1 MSKKKIYIWCCDKN
15 KNTGEGVLA
24 NKFINDV
31 RFYNRGVKLVIKSP
45 NIKKSTSIIKRF
57 IHPFEGL
64 IYLWC
69 VFIFKKN
76 KDICYLNYLPLW
88 NFFLIL
94 LLPPKTILGPITGG
108 SLYSKKPL
116 FNFFLRKYIIKF
128 FIIISKIFIKLR
140 TKKLLFS
147 TDLLRKQMGN
157 NKNYFFNYVLKDF
170 KIIKNKEKKIY
181 DLIFYLRDH
190 KNKDTNLQIK
200 IAKQLAKDYK
210 IVTVG
215 KKIDNKEIKN
225 LGIISRVKLIKI
237 LKKTK
242 YTFISPENLYSFFAI
257 DSVSSGTNVF
267 FKKNYNY
274 LGKSFKGIDY
284 LNYENF
290 YDLKESLQK
299 ILKKKFKHKVK
310 YSVKKIKYYNYFK
323 L

>member
-24 NKFINDV
+24 NKFINDI
-31 RFYNRGVKLVIKSP
+31 RFYNKDIKLVIKSP

-64 IYLWC
+64 IYLWS
-69 VFIFKKN
+69 VFIFNKN

-88 NFFLIL
+88 NFFLIF

-116 FNFFLRKYIIKF
+116 FNFFLRKYIINF

-147 TDLLRKQMGN
+147 TDLLKKQMGN
-157 NKNYFFNYVLKDF
+157 NKNYFFNYVLKDL
-170 KIIKNKEKKIY
+170 KIIRNKEKKIY

-190 KNKDTNLQIK
+190 KNKNTNLQIK

-210 IVTVG
+210 ILTVG
-215 KKIDNKEIKN
+215 KKIDNKDIKN

-267 FKKNYNY
+267 FKKNHNY
-274 LGKSFKGIDY
+274 VGKSFKGIDY

-310 YSVKKIKYYNYFK
+310 YSMKKIEYYNYFK

>member
-15 KNTGEGVLA
+15 KNTGEGILA
-24 NKFINDV
+24 NKFIEDIK
-31 RFYNRGVKLVIKSP
+31 FYNKNIKLIVKSP
-45 NIKKSTSIIKRF
+45 NKKKSNSIIKRY
-57 IHPFEGL
+57 IHPFEGV
-64 IYLWC
+64 IYLWN

-76 KDICYLNYLPLW
+76 KKICYLNYLPLW
-88 NFFLIL
+88 NFFLII

-108 SLYSKKPL
+108 SLYSKKPF
-116 FNFFLRKYIIKF
+116 FNFFLRKYILNF

-147 TDLLRKQMGN
+147 TDLLRMQMGN
-157 NKNYFFNYVLKDF
+157 NKNYLFNYVLKDL

-181 DLIFYLRDH
+181 DVIFYLRDH
-190 KNKDTNLQIK
+190 RNKNKNLQIK
-200 IAKQLAKDYK
+200 IAKHLAKNFK

-215 KKIDNKEIKN
+215 EKIDNENIKN
-225 LGIISRVKLIKI
+225 LGFISRVKLIKI

-242 YTFISPENLYSFFAI
+242 YTFISPENLHSFFAI

-274 LGKSFKGIDY
+274 MEKSFRGIDY

-290 YDLKESLQK
+290 YDLKEKLKK
-299 ILKKKFKHKVK
+299 ILNKKFIHKVK
-310 YSVKKIKYYNYFK
+310 YSLKKINYYSYFK